1 MPPQQTMLPPHRV
14 VGFETV
20 IAGVERFAFKGVAS
34 NLVTYLTDVVKMSN
48 SSAAKTV
55 NNWIGFTSML
65 PLLVA
70 SLADSYWGR
79 SSTILASCFLYVLGL
94 GALTSTALTW
104 GASSSSTM
112 SYSFLFGSLCV
123 ISLGQGGYNPSL
135 QAFGA
140 EQLDDSDDELPCT
153 KLDNNDNNKS
163 TLKTLFFQWWYF
175 GVCAGSLMGVM
186 VMSYIQDTVGW
197 VLGFAIPTLSMIAS
211 MVLFC
216 LGSNIYRY
224 KQNQDCISGMP
235 FLSIVRVFKDAAN
248 KVKLCRMVALGSVKP
263 DGAELELQEQALCS
277 GDKYNN
283 GVKTVDMDEKCP
295 GNGTDFV
302 QNVKTVMGLL
312 PIWGMLLPFA
322 VIFQQPATFFTKQ
335 GMTMERSIG
344 TKFMI
349 PPATLQSSITISII
363 LLMPLYDKILIPMS
377 RFVTRSEKGI
387 SVMQRMG
394 IGMFLSVIAMIIA
407 ALVEE
412 KRLEMC
418 RGNQKDSSN
427 TSNVQMKI
435 FWLLPQYILLGISDI
450 FTVVGMQEFF
460 YGEVPVKLRTLGIAL
475 YTSVFGVGSFMS
487 AMLICLVEVFA
498 SWRKEKSWFSDDMR
512 EARLDKYYWL
522 LAILSSVSLL
532 LYFILCKFYRSK
544 SDYEQVGQDDDGG
557 GGP

>member
-1 MPPQQTMLPPHRV
+1 MLPPHRYLNL
-14 VGFETV
+14 ETV

-65 PLLVA
+65 PLFVA

-79 SSTILASCFLYVLGL
+79 SSTIMAFCFLYFLGL

-104 GASSSSTM
+104 GNSPSSSM
-112 SYSFLFGSLCV
+112 SFSFLFGSLCL

-140 EQLDDSDDELPCT
+140 EQLDNEDELPCT
-153 KLDNNDNNKS
+153 TKLTDNNNKS
-163 TLKTLFFQWWYF
+163 NLKRFFFQWWYF

-186 VMSYIQDTVGW
+186 VMSYIQDYVGW
-197 VLGFAIPTLSMIAS
+197 VFGFAIPALSMVAS
-211 MVLFC
+211 MALFC
-216 LGSNIYRY
+216 LGNNIYRY
-224 KQNQDCISGMP
+224 RESQDSISRTS
-235 FLSIVRVFKDAAN
+235 FLGIVRYIMDAAN
-248 KVKLCRMVALGSVKP
+248 KIKDCQIALSSVKP
-263 DGAELELQEQALCS
+263 EAAELELQEQVALCS
-277 GDKYNN
+277 GDKQYNVN
-283 GVKTVDMDEKCP
+283 TVAMEEECS

-302 QNVKTVMGLL
+302 QNVKTVLSLL

-322 VIFQQPATFFTKQ
+322 VIYQQPATFFTKQ

-344 TKFMI
+344 MNSTRFMI

-363 LLMPLYDKILIPMS
+363 LLMPLYDRILIPMS

-394 IGMFLSVIAMIIA
+394 IGMFLSVISMIIA

-412 KRLEMC
+412 KRLVIS
-418 RGNQKDSSN
+418 RGQTDGSSN
-427 TSNVQMKI
+427 VPMKI

-487 AMLICLVEVFA
+487 AMLISLVEVFA
-498 SWRKEKSWFSDDMR
+498 SWRKEKSWFSDDMK

-522 LAILSSVSLL
+522 LAILSSLSFV
-532 LYFILCKFYRSK
+532 LYLILCKFYRRK
-544 SDYEQVGQDDDGG
+544 SDYEQVVQDEDE
-557 GGP
+557 GGPP